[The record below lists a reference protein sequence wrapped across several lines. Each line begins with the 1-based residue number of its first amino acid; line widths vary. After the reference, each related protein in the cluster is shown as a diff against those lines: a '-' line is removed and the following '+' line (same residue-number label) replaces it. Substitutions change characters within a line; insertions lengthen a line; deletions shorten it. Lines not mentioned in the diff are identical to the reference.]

1 VLLIQ
6 VLEVM
11 LERWM
16 MVAVLLVVRRDRS
29 VRQL

>member
-11 LERWM
+11 LERGM
-16 MVAVLLVVRRDRS
+16 MAAVLLVVRRDRS